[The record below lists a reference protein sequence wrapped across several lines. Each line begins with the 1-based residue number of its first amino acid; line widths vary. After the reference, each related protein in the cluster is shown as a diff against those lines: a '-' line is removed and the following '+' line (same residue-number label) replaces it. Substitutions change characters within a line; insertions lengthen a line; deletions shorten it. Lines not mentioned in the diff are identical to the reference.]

1 MTRAKDIS
9 RLITDANFAG
19 TLTVGDLTASSLNG
33 GQFGGRRNIVI
44 NGAMQVAQRAT
55 SASSVTSSGYHTVD
69 RMALGME
76 NLGAYTVAQETLTSG
91 NAYNAGFKKAFRVDC
106 TTADASPASDDSL
119 FFQYKLEG
127 QDMNGFKKG
136 TSEAEKFTL
145 QFWVK
150 SNKTGTGQVVLFD
163 DNSRA
168 VGKTYT
174 ISSANTWEHKVLTFP
189 ADTSGAIDNDNTKG
203 FEIEWALDAG
213 STFQGG
219 TLPATWGSSNNN
231 FRSIND
237 FAIGDNTNNDWAITG
252 IQLEVG
258 SVATPF
264 EHRSYGEELQLC
276 QRYLFKDQDG
286 SGAAYKRY
294 AHGGASAT
302 TVASCSFTIPTPL
315 RAVPTLV
322 LSGDVNT
329 FLAFSAGATDAL
341 TGLIIATD
349 DDAGTFNRAVELTAT
364 VGSGL
369 VAGEQVSIISNNSTS
384 TFISLDAE
392 L

>member
-1 MTRAKDIS
+1 MSKAAELAKWGEVS
-9 RLITDANFAG
+9 T
-19 TLTVGDLTASSLNG
+19 NG
-33 GQFGGRRNIVI
+33 QVSGRRNIVI

-55 SASSVTSSGYHTVD
+55 SASSVTSSGNHTVD

-264 EHRSYGEELQLC
+264 EHRSYGEELALC
-276 QRYLFKDQDG
+276 ERYYYQSWG
-286 SGAAYKRY
+286 SGAWASNIGPGY
-294 AHGGASAT
+294 AGQVLPAANNSSSQGTCSFPVAMRAAPTVTTYDGTGASGTVTQAAIANGIAAT
-302 TVASCSFTIPTPL
+302 AGSISV
-315 RAVPTLV
+315 
-322 LSGDVNT
+322 SGFFGVTKD
-329 FLAFSAGATDAL
+329 S
-341 TGLIIATD
+341 
-349 DDAGTFNRAVELTAT
+349 GTFT
-364 VGSGL
+364 VGTPVTGQFK
-369 VAGEQVSIISNNSTS
+369 ASI
-384 TFISLDAE
+384 E

>member
-1 MTRAKDIS
+1 MSKAAELAKWGEVS
-9 RLITDANFAG
+9 T
-19 TLTVGDLTASSLNG
+19 NG
-33 GQFGGRRNIVI
+33 QVSGRRNIVI
-44 NGAMQVAQRAT
+44 NGAMQVAQRGT
-55 SASSVTSSGYHTVD
+55 SVAGVTGSGVYAVD

-264 EHRSYGEELQLC
+264 EHRSFGEELALC
-276 QRYLFKDQDG
+276 QRYCFAIDG
-286 SGAAYKRY
+286 AGLAGSDVIASGHCRANNAAYVILHFPVTMRVK
-294 AHGGASAT
+294 ASSITVNTVGHFGMVTYGVINLACT
-302 TVASCSFTIPTPL
+302 TVALQAASRRVASINLVGSTTSLTI
-315 RAVPTLV
+315 
-322 LSGDVNT
+322 GFGCFMYHIND
-329 FLAFSAGATDAL
+329 D
-341 TGLIIATD
+341 GLIVFE
-349 DDAGTFNRAVELTAT
+349 G
-364 VGSGL
+364 
-369 VAGEQVSIISNNSTS
+369 
-384 TFISLDAE
+384 AE

>member
-1 MTRAKDIS
+1 MSKAAELAKWGEVS
-9 RLITDANFAG
+9 T
-19 TLTVGDLTASSLNG
+19 NG
-33 GQFGGRRNIVI
+33 QVSGRRNIVI

-55 SASSVTSSGYHTVD
+55 SASSVTSSGYPTVD

-106 TTADASPASDDSL
+106 TTADASPASDDNL
-119 FFQYKLEG
+119 FFQYVLEG

-252 IQLEVG
+252 IQLEAG

-264 EHRSYGEELQLC
+264 EHRSFGEELALC
-276 QRYLFKDQDG
+276 QRYYQKVAGG
-286 SGAAYKRY
+286 SGAAYKRFGRGHNVSTTLNEVNVYLSTEMRLFPSLETTGTAANY
-294 AHGGASAT
+294 AIYH
-302 TVASCSFTIPTPL
+302 
-315 RAVPTLV
+315 
-322 LSGDVNT
+322 
-329 FLAFSAGATDAL
+329 
-341 TGLIIATD
+341 
-349 DDAGTFNRAVELTAT
+349 AGTVTTCNTLPAINSASDDGVGNSIAIDTT

-369 VAGEQVSIISNNSTS
+369 TTGQGAALLGNNTVGAYLAFDS
-384 TFISLDAE
+384 E

>member
-1 MTRAKDIS
+1 VS
-9 RLITDANFAG
+9 
-19 TLTVGDLTASSLNG
+19 
-33 GQFGGRRNIVI
+33 GRRNIVI

-55 SASSVTSSGYHTVD
+55 SASSVTSSGNHTVD

-264 EHRSYGEELQLC
+264 EHRSFGEELALC
-276 QRYLFKDQDG
+276 QRYFEVFAPIESQNG
-286 SGAAYKRY
+286 SITLHRERLDTNLYATNFYYIQKR
-294 AHGGASAT
+294 AT
-302 TVASCSFTIPTPL
+302 
-315 RAVPTLV
+315 PTLTANFDRAHKPAV
-322 LSGDVNT
+322 TYDSVSSLTLTANT
-329 FLAFSAGATDAL
+329 GEINSAIISCATGTDHSNSVSIYLGKATD
-341 TGLIIATD
+341 TGIGKIT
-349 DDAGTFNRAVELTAT
+349 
-364 VGSGL
+364 
-369 VAGEQVSIISNNSTS
+369 I
-384 TFISLDAE
+384 DAE